1 MHQLKS
7 LPMRILYFLTLI
19 SLTFS
24 CVQHK
29 QLVNFNQGP
38 LPINKVESIVNS
50 IDLNIQ
56 PEDLIQ
62 INLSSFEPKA
72 LLAFNAQAGA
82 AGQQNNNLMQQ
93 STSGTGVSTLE
104 LFTGYFVDKDGY
116 IDFPVVGRVK
126 VGGLTLGVARDTLLN
141 RVLPYVSDAVVSMR
155 FLNLKITIL
164 GEVMHPGLVRLSN
177 KRVTVLEAIGMAG
190 DLTPY
195 ADRTN
200 ILLVREKDGQRQY
213 VEINLQDPTI
223 FASSFFYLEQND
235 FIYVKPTKAKVG
247 GITDQTSRIFSFGSA
262 GLSLVT
268 LLIAIFKN

>member
-38 LPINKVESIVNS
+38 LPINKAESIVNNV
-50 IDLNIQ
+50 DLTVQ
-56 PEDLIQ
+56 PEDLVQ

-72 LLAFNAQAGA
+72 LLAFNTQSGAG
-82 AGQQNNNLMQQ
+82 GQQNNLMQQ
-93 STSGTGVSTLE
+93 SSSGTGVSTLE
-104 LFTGYFVDKDGY
+104 LFSGYFVDRDGY
-116 IDFPVVGRVK
+116 IDFPVIGRVK
-126 VGGLTLGVARDTLLN
+126 IGGMTLGTARDTLLN
-141 RVLPYVSDAVVSMR
+141 RVRPYVSDAVISMR

-164 GEVMHPGLVRLSN
+164 GEVMHPGLVRISN
-177 KRVTVLEAIGMAG
+177 KRVTLLEAIGMAG

-213 VEINLQDPTI
+213 VEINLQDPAI
-223 FASSFFYLEQND
+223 FASTYFYLEQND
-235 FIYVKPTKAKVG
+235 FIYIKPTKAKVG

-268 LLIAIFKN
+268 LLIAIFRK